1 MSTDRNAGGLGAE
14 PAGGTSAEPI
24 DDGAR
29 TRRVLALS
37 AAGGV
42 ANAVWL
48 AIAVRHDDPLASLL
62 SGIGLLCC
70 AVPTVLCTRRLA
82 RGRFGGAP

>member
-1 MSTDRNAGGLGAE
+1 MSTDRGVGKVGGEL
-14 PAGGTSAEPI
+14 AGGTSAEPV

-29 TRRVLALS
+29 TRRILALT

-48 AIAVRHDDPLASLL
+48 AIAVRHDDLLASLL

-70 AVPTVLCTRRLA
+70 AVPTVLCARRIA
-82 RGRFGGAP
+82 NGRAGS